1 MDVVDTVGC
10 GDSFVAA
17 IAFGFINNMPM
28 VNTLAIA
35 NAIGAATAMGCGA
48 GRNVATLEKVTQLI
62 RESNLNDDDT
72 FSSELFGSDL
82 DTQDITVLTK
92 KVINGSKDGL
102 NRVSLQ
108 SVVSELLPVLEYV
121 PSKEN
126 VPS

>member
-17 IAFGFINNMPM
+17 VAFGFINNMPM

-121 PSKEN
+121 PLKEN

>member
-121 PSKEN
+121 PLKEN